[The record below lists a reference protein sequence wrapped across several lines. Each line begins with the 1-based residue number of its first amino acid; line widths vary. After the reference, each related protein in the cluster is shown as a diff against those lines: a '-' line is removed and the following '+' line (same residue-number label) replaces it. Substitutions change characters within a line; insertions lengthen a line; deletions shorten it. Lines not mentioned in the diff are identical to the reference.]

1 MSKRKW
7 LLVYLTVLIVFGVDQ
22 LSKTWA
28 LNHITQLE
36 MHGFWGLVLHRNP
49 GAILGTFANLPPLLR
64 VVSLSTAGAFLIF
77 LFGILQYLLPKS
89 LMVLRLGM
97 SILLGGILGNVW
109 DRMHH
114 GAVIDFLLLRFFGWT
129 SPAFNVADALQWVGY
144 ILVVYILLTRAAEI
158 WPDKNNRRIV
168 WINPSFQ
175 LKYCFILSLIGLSF
189 SIISG
194 VFSYSYLQITID
206 DLVFGSPKMMEQ
218 RFLVPFFQ
226 TYVIMTLVFLVG
238 LFVLGRILSHRI
250 AGPLYA
256 FERYLDDLLEGK
268 ERELKLRAGDEFKH
282 LEEVAEKI
290 REKLHQSKNAATEA
304 PAPSITT
311 ENAPPESD

>member
-1 MSKRKW
+1 MMSKRKW
-7 LLVYLTVLIVFGVDQ
+7 LLVYLTVLVIFGLDQ
-22 LSKTWA
+22 ASKSWA
-28 LNHITQLE
+28 VNNIHQLE

-49 GAILGTFANLPPLLR
+49 GAILGTFSNLPPLLR

-89 LMVLRLGM
+89 LMTLRLGM

-109 DRMHH
+109 DRMTS
-114 GAVIDFLLLRFFGWT
+114 GAVIDFILVQLFDWT

-144 ILVVYILLTRAAEI
+144 AMIVYTLLTKAHEI
-158 WPDKNNRRIV
+158 WPDRNERRTL

-189 SIISG
+189 AIVSG

-206 DLVFGSPKMMEQ
+206 DLVFGSPKAMEE
-218 RFLVPFFQ
+218 RFLIPFFQ
-226 TYVIMTLVFLVG
+226 TYLIMTSVFLLG

-256 FERYLDDLLEGK
+256 FEKYLEDIIDGK
-268 ERELKLRAGDEFKH
+268 ARNLKLRAGDEFKH

-290 REKLHQSKNAATEA
+290 QRKLQEQKDSDQE
-304 PAPSITT
+304 ITNET
-311 ENAPPESD
+311 SQTPLD

>member
-1 MSKRKW
+1 MSKLKW
-7 LLVYLTVLIVFGVDQ
+7 ILVYSLVLVIFGLDQ
-22 LSKTWA
+22 LTKIWA
-28 LNHITQLE
+28 LNNIHQLE

-49 GAILGTFANLPPLLR
+49 GAILGTFAGLPPLLR

-89 LMVLRLGM
+89 LMILRLGM

-109 DRMHH
+109 DRMTE
-114 GAVIDFLLLRFFGWT
+114 GAVIDFILLRAFGWT
-129 SPAFNVADALQWVGY
+129 SPAFNFADAIQWVGY
-144 ILVVYILLTRAAEI
+144 AMIVYTLLTRAHEI
-158 WPDKNNRRIV
+158 WPDRNERRTV

-175 LKYCFILSLIGLSF
+175 IKYCFILSLIGLSF
-189 SIISG
+189 SIVSG

-206 DLVFGSPKMMEQ
+206 DLVFGSPKAMED
-218 RFLVPFFQ
+218 RFLIPFFQ
-226 TYVIMTLVFLVG
+226 TYLIMTGVFLLG

-256 FERYLDDLLEGK
+256 FEKYLEDIVDGK
-268 ERELKLRAGDEFKH
+268 ERNFKIRAGDEFKH

-290 REKLHQSKNAATEA
+290 RLRILAQRVSQSPEAATKET
-304 PAPSITT
+304 SQ
-311 ENAPPESD
+311 NPPD